1 MFVEKDNQSEAVGE
15 TSQEEINAIYAE
27 VDGKAPKH
35 DDEDISE
42 GDDQKSGDDSQPA
55 DEQKEDK
62 PDQPA
67 DEPKEDAEEGQ
78 PADDDQKDSAK
89 GDDKEGQP
97 KDVEPT
103 KEEIEAWAIKHKVTF
118 DEAKDDIKATKA
130 VLKNY
135 KTPEEIARAL
145 RSTQSAY
152 DQLKNSQAKK
162 EQPPVFQRLPDEAFL
177 AQAKAKLASES
188 EEHVNR
194 FRERF
199 PAKSELMSDEAIIE
213 ELAERGLEKYKQW
226 ASEQETVVKTKA
238 ETRRT
243 EVVSAISNDD
253 AKFVPE
259 VKELLKSVSDSFV
272 LSEDFDVEKLLSVV
286 RGKYYHADI
295 KAAVANALK
304 RGSEKPE
311 IVGAVRGSDSANP
324 KKSGS
329 VAGATLNKSQKSR
342 AEEMFPDLAPEKA
355 WSEFVDTWK
364 DELKKDRNF
373 IN

>member
-1 MFVEKDNQSEAVGE
+1 MLVEKGNQAEAVGE

-67 DEPKEDAEEGQ
+67 DEPKEDAEGQ
-78 PADDDQKDSAK
+78 PAEDDQKDDAK
-89 GDDKEGQP
+89 DDDKDDRSKQ
-97 KDVEPT
+97 DIEPS
-103 KEEIEAWAIKHKVTF
+103 KEDIEAWAIKHKVTF

-177 AQAKAKLASES
+177 AQAKDKLTKES
-188 EEHVNR
+188 EEHVKR
-194 FRERF
+194 FRDRF
-199 PAKSELMSDEAIIE
+199 PAKSEMMSDDAIIE

-238 ETRRT
+238 ETRRND
-243 EVVSAISNDD
+243 VVSAISKDD

-259 VKELLKSVSDSFV
+259 VKELLKSVNDSFV

-304 RGSEKPE
+304 KGSEKPE
-311 IVGAVRGSDSANP
+311 IVGALRGSESSNP

-329 VAGATLNKSQKSR
+329 VAGGTLNKSQKSR
-342 AEEMFPDLAPEKA
+342 AEEMLPDLAPEKA